1 MVVVLGL
8 VLGLTLGLGVP
19 ALIVAALG
27 VGAASTHVCRK
38 TYPRRR
44 PRSRDEF
51 DVRG

>member
-19 ALIVAALG
+19 ALIIAALG
-27 VGAASTHVCRK
+27 MGAASTHVYHNRS
-38 TYPRRR
+38 PRRR